1 MKKMSAVLTI
11 LFSTILS
18 AQTIAVVSYMKVEPG
33 NTQEYLEVE
42 KIWKKIH
49 QTRLEKGMIKFWGL
63 YSVMY
68 TGTAS
73 EYNYVTVNHFNNM
86 NELDNSW
93 SDDLVQESFPGKSE
107 AELNKMMARTSPSRD
122 LIRSEPYNLVS
133 YTETEPAEPTKIL
146 FINFMT
152 IEQGTNNA
160 YVTMENEIYK
170 PMHEESV
177 KSGSRTGWS
186 LWSKMDGDMTS
197 GQYVTVDSYSSWDQ
211 MDQQSPFADLFKKVH
226 PKKRFNKVSE
236 MTNQAR
242 LLERR
247 ETWELIDSVY

>member
-73 EYNYVTVNHFNNM
+73 EYNY
-86 NELDNSW
+86 
-93 SDDLVQESFPGKSE
+93 
-107 AELNKMMARTSPSRD
+107 
-122 LIRSEPYNLVS
+122 
-133 YTETEPAEPTKIL
+133 
-146 FINFMT
+146 
-152 IEQGTNNA
+152 
-160 YVTMENEIYK
+160 
-170 PMHEESV
+170 
-177 KSGSRTGWS
+177 
-186 LWSKMDGDMTS
+186 
-197 GQYVTVDSYSSWDQ
+197 
-211 MDQQSPFADLFKKVH
+211 
-226 PKKRFNKVSE
+226 
-236 MTNQAR
+236 
-242 LLERR
+242 
-247 ETWELIDSVY
+247 